1 MAQSLVQIYVHIVFS
16 TKQRKTF
23 LKEPEFRDRT
33 HGYLAGTCKNLDCPP
48 LKIGGV
54 EDHVHILCRLGKQMD
69 VSKLLQDLKQSSSIW
84 IKDNEPALGD
94 FYWQHGYGAFSVS
107 PSHVD
112 DLTRYI
118 ANQEEHHKHESFQ
131 DEFRRLSAK
140 YGVPIDERYVWD

>member
-23 LKEPEFRDRT
+23 LKEPEFRDQT
-33 HGYLAGTCKNLDCPP
+33 HGYLAGICKNLDCPP
-48 LKIGGV
+48 VKIGGV
-54 EDHVHILCRLGKQMD
+54 EDHVHILCRLGKQID
-69 VSKLLQDLKQSSSIW
+69 VSKLLQDLKQSSSVW

-112 DLTRYI
+112 DLTRQPRGTPQ
-118 ANQEEHHKHESFQ
+118 AR
-131 DEFRRLSAK
+131 EFSRRVSTIVREVRRA
-140 YGVPIDERYVWD
+140 DR